1 MDRRMAMHV
10 RYALLEGLIV
20 GVIWAFFFR
29 SSVMWVLTFALA
41 WTVIAVLRRRWW
53 ESRR

>member
-1 MDRRMAMHV
+1 MDRRMV
-10 RYALLEGLIV
+10 GYLRGALIEGLIV

-29 SSVMWVLTFALA
+29 TSVMWVLAFAVA
-41 WTVIAVLRRRWW
+41 WTVIAFLRRRWW

>member
-1 MDRRMAMHV
+1 MNPRLLSQMRG
-10 RYALLEGLIV
+10 ALIEGLIV
-20 GVIWAFFFR
+20 GFIWAFFFR
-29 SSVMWVLTFALA
+29 TSVMWVLTFAVA